1 MAEWKPFDL
10 KWGRS
15 IWYCSACEESTEVP
29 TYLGTPMYN
38 FCPMCGANMNMK
50 SENKQADTPQ
60 TMYYPQVDGITPS
73 VIEPQ
78 TTSTP
83 YKVDTSSICKDDK
96 DTNVLNKSQ
105 TDCETC
111 KNGSLTW
118 DSAVCDSCSKAHSNY
133 EPQTEDY
140 DFRDEQEYND
150 RWNTDCGW
158 K

>member
-60 TMYYPQVDGITPS
+60 T
-73 VIEPQ
+73 
-78 TTSTP
+78 
-83 YKVDTSSICKDDK
+83 DK
-96 DTNVLNKSQ
+96 DKVVCPNCGRSDYIRSFEKDFNIKNSEYRYKCINCNTYIKDTLQSKISS
-105 TDCETC
+105 C
-111 KNGSLTW
+111 KECKVYAECPDADSDVSSL
-118 DSAVCDSCSKAHSNY
+118 CGM
-133 EPQTEDY
+133 QI
-140 DFRDEQEYND
+140 
-150 RWNTDCGW
+150 DCGW
-158 K
+158 GEPNE